1 MKKLVELKGGDLTVS
16 SRHGAGSTFNF
27 TNWFSIAAQPR
38 GENSIKPDIKLPLLV
53 NTRVLVAEDNMI
65 NQFMVSKM
73 LKDWNVEVE
82 LADNGLKAV
91 ELLKQGGFDL
101 VLMDTHMPGMNG
113 YQAARMIRMEVE
125 EPMRSVPIISLSA
138 SAFEHEQLEA
148 LSAGMNDV
156 LSKPFEAHE
165 LHGKIINLL
174 EGKSEIKKLV

>member
-1 MKKLVELKGGDLTVS
+1 
-16 SRHGAGSTFNF
+16 
-27 TNWFSIAAQPR
+27 
-38 GENSIKPDIKLPLLV
+38 
-53 NTRVLVAEDNMI
+53 
-65 NQFMVSKM
+65 M